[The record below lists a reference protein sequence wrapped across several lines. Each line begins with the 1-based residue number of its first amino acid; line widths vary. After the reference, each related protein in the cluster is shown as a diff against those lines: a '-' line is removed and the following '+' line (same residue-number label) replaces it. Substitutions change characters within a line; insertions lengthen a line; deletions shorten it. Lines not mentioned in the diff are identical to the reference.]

1 MSIRQFQNIQ
11 QQQQQKKDA
20 EEKKHEAK
28 EFQLHVKIYL
38 THLTCVELTLMLNE
52 FKLELM

>member
-11 QQQQQKKDA
+11 QQQQKKDA
-20 EEKKHEAK
+20 EEKKHKVK